1 MIEDFLQG
9 AAGQHPFLSN
19 NPPKVEFNG
28 FLAEGYELTPGS
40 DAEALLATVHE
51 SVMQTALSEITS
63 LAYLDARVF
72 ALYADTPCL
81 VYGPHSDNIHGFNER
96 VSIESI
102 RRITK
107 TLALFTANWCGL
119 EPLS

>member
-1 MIEDFLQG
+1 
-9 AAGQHPFLSN
+9 
-19 NPPKVEFNG
+19 
-28 FLAEGYELTPGS
+28 
-40 DAEALLATVHE
+40 LATVHE
-51 SVMQTALSEITS
+51 SVMQTALPEITS

-81 VYGPHSDNIHGFNER
+81 VYGPLADSIHGFNER
-96 VSIESI
+96 VSIEAI

-119 EPLS
+119 ESIS